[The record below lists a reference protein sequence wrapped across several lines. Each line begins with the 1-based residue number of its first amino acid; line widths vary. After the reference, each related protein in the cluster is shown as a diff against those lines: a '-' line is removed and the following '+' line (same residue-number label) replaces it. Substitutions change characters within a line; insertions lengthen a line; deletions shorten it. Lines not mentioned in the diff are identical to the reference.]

1 MLQIIAR
8 PFIIEETINGGNIV
22 SGFFSMD
29 GPFYKIGSLIADI
42 MILSFYW
49 LIFSI
54 PLVTIGSSTT
64 ALYYV
69 MTRRIS
75 NREGYLFRDFWTSFK
90 SNFKQTTIIWLIF
103 LVVYYILYINIRN
116 IDVVG
121 SMRTIVFPVQ
131 VIFLIEIIL
140 CSLYIFPLN
149 ARFELTLKDSFKTA
163 FFMANRHLL
172 TSICC
177 LLIAGAIVYATI
189 ATVILFL
196 VAMGLYVFLTSYLF
210 LRIFKKYRPEIDQD
224 PLLGESITSTA
235 EIIAPTTETIA
246 VNNDGQPIG
255 GSDDRSEQTER

>member
-1 MLQIIAR
+1 M
-8 PFIIEETINGGNIV
+8 

-54 PLVTIGSSTT
+54 PLVTIGASTT

-116 IDVVG
+116 INVVG
-121 SMRTIVFPVQ
+121 SMRTVVFPVQ
-131 VIFLIEIIL
+131 ICFLIEIIL

-149 ARFELTLKDSFKTA
+149 ARFELSLKDSFKTA

-224 PLLGESITSTA
+224 PLLGDSITAAANS
-235 EIIAPTTETIA
+235 
-246 VNNDGQPIG
+246 VSSDNDGQTEG
-255 GSDDRSEQTER
+255 GSDDRSQQTER

>member
-1 MLQIIAR
+1 M
-8 PFIIEETINGGNIV
+8 

-29 GPFYKIGSLIADI
+29 GPFYKIGSIIADI

-49 LIFSI
+49 LLFSI
-54 PLVTIGSSTT
+54 PLFTIGASTT

-103 LVVYYILYINIRN
+103 LVVFYILYINIRN
-116 IDVVG
+116 IDMVG
-121 SMRTIVFPVQ
+121 NMKNIVYPVQ
-131 VIFLIEIIL
+131 ICFLVEIIL

-149 ARFELTLKDSFKTA
+149 ARFEMGLKDSFKTA

-177 LLIAGAIVYATI
+177 VIIAAAIAYFTYMTI
-189 ATVILFL
+189 ILFL
-196 VAMGLYVFLTSYLF
+196 VAMGLYVYLTSYLF

-224 PLLGESITSTA
+224 PMLADHPMTSLDQGAVISVDPNVTKGE
-235 EIIAPTTETIA
+235 EET
-246 VNNDGQPIG
+246 VG
-255 GSDDRSEQTER
+255 GSDDRSRQTE

>member
-1 MLQIIAR
+1 M
-8 PFIIEETINGGNIV
+8 

-49 LIFSI
+49 LLFSI
-54 PLVTIGSSTT
+54 PLFTIGSSTT

-69 MTRRIS
+69 MTRRIT

-116 IDVVG
+116 INVVG
-121 SMRTIVFPVQ
+121 GMRNIVFPVQ
-131 VIFLIEIIL
+131 ICFLIEVTL

-177 LLIAGAIVYATI
+177 VIIAGAIVYATM

-224 PLLGESITSTA
+224 PLLADTLTA
-235 EIIAPTTETIA
+235 AADTAPDNAGDI
-246 VNNDGQPIG
+246 VG
-255 GSDDRSEQTER
+255 GPDDRSEQTER

>member
-1 MLQIIAR
+1 M
-8 PFIIEETINGGNIV
+8 

-29 GPFYKIGSLIADI
+29 GPFYRIGSLIADI

-49 LIFSI
+49 LFFSI
-54 PLVTIGSSTT
+54 PLITIGTSTT

-103 LVVYYILYINIRN
+103 LVVFYILFINIRN
-116 IDVVG
+116 IEVVG
-121 SMRTIVFPVQ
+121 NMKTFVYPVQ
-131 VIFLIEIIL
+131 ICFLIEVIL
-140 CSLYIFPLN
+140 CLFYIFPLN
-149 ARFELTLKDSFKTA
+149 ARFELNLKDSFKTA

-177 LLIAGAIVYATI
+177 VLIAAAIVYATI
-189 ATVILFL
+189 ATIILFL

-210 LRIFKKYRPEIDQD
+210 LRIFRKYRPEIDQD
-224 PLLGESITSTA
+224 PLLADSKVSQILTDDTEISVNGDVALGELA
-235 EIIAPTTETIA
+235 
-246 VNNDGQPIG
+246 
-255 GSDDRSEQTER
+255 DDRSQQIEQ

>member
-1 MLQIIAR
+1 M
-8 PFIIEETINGGNIV
+8 

-29 GPFYKIGSLIADI
+29 GPFYKIGSFIADI

-54 PLVTIGSSTT
+54 PLFTIGASTT

-103 LVVYYILYINIRN
+103 VALFYILYININLVRDPN
-116 IDVVG
+116 SVQILG
-121 SMRTIVFPVQ
+121 NMRTVVYPVQ
-131 VIFLIEIIL
+131 ICILIEAIL
-140 CSLYIFPLN
+140 CLIYIFPLN
-149 ARFELTLKDSFKTA
+149 ARFEMRLKDSFKTA

-172 TSICC
+172 TSIGC
-177 LLIAGAIVYATI
+177 LIVAAAIVI
-189 ATVILFL
+189 ATMMTYILFL
-196 VAMGLYVFLTSYLF
+196 VAMGLYVFLTSYLL

-224 PLLGESITSTA
+224 PMLMDNQAISVEPEVSESA
-235 EIIAPTTETIA
+235 VETI
-246 VNNDGQPIG
+246 G
-255 GSDDRSEQTER
+255 GLDDRSRQTER

>member
-1 MLQIIAR
+1 M
-8 PFIIEETINGGNIV
+8 

-29 GPFYKIGSLIADI
+29 GPFYKIGSIIADI

-54 PLVTIGSSTT
+54 PLFTIGSSTT

-75 NREGYLFRDFWTSFK
+75 DREGYLFRDFWSSFK

-103 LVVYYILYINIRN
+103 LAVYYILFINIRN
-116 IDVVG
+116 IDMVG
-121 SMRTIVFPVQ
+121 DLKTFVYPVQ
-131 VIFLIEIIL
+131 IVFLIEVIL
-140 CSLYIFPLN
+140 CMFYIFPLN

-177 LLIAGAIVYATI
+177 ILIAGAIVYGVVATI
-189 ATVILFL
+189 ILFL
-196 VAMGLYVFLTSYLF
+196 VAMGLYVYLTSYLF
-210 LRIFKKYRPEIDQD
+210 LRVFKKYRPEIDQD
-224 PLLGESITSTA
+224 PLLGESITSAPDTEMPKSLA
-235 EIIAPTTETIA
+235 EIMEET
-246 VNNDGQPIG
+246 
-255 GSDDRSEQTER
+255 DDRSQQTE